1 MSIITQGYIIHTNP
15 VVRSIKEYLWDE
27 LLVGLNDKT
36 KHLFS
41 HILKGHELNLKDSDG
56 WTPIASKLI
65 EKKLKGADW
74 KMLDE
79 IDLIEVSSYSK
90 QQGLS
95 REFRVRPDLFFKIQR
110 MRPWTTTDILA
121 AEYYNL
127 CNGKSLNRKKPTQTK
142 YYDANRNPIFV
153 GYQKNAVK
161 LIKPCKVNRKEVDQL
176 LYKRKLEV
184 DSGLC
189 SDKEE
194 LRYLH
199 DLRCWEGIV
208 RRMIGQEGDF
218 IVYQSAWDSQ
228 DSCRITELD
237 GGLQN
242 ASRELKDAMIK
253 DTGYINLDLKGSQVY
268 GAKTELERFGID
280 TSWFDRYQVAGKQKL
295 ADDIGIKVDNWK
307 GLLCSILMGGFPG
320 INKKG
325 ELMAKNMD
333 DLIKYKCVRKYVCPE
348 VGIDVEWDAENN
360 RYNYLVPH
368 HDHPFMDVSRVFEIV
383 GNVIKECRPLI
394 DGINQWHVK
403 LFDAYVANTGN
414 NKARFIATNK
424 ADGRLN
430 VSQYVKK
437 GKHKFYLTAE
447 GKRKL
452 AAHILQGKEA
462 AFIHYITAFS
472 GEDFTVVSNQHDGL
486 IIEGTIP
493 MELIHNARSFS
504 GLPYADLEE
513 KSIH

>member
-1 MSIITQGYIIHTNP
+1 MSIITQGYIIHNNP

-27 LLVGLNDKT
+27 LLVGFNPQT

-41 HILKGHELNLKDSDG
+41 HILKGHELNLKDSEG

-65 EKKLKGADW
+65 EKKLNGADW
-74 KMLDE
+74 KKLYE
-79 IDLIEVSSYSK
+79 RDLIEVSSYSK
-90 QQGLS
+90 QQGRS
-95 REFRVRPDLFFKIQR
+95 REFRVRPDWFFKIQR

-127 CNGKSLNRKKPTQTK
+127 CNGQSLKRKNPTKTK
-142 YYDANRNPIFV
+142 YYDSNRNPIFV
-153 GYQKNAVK
+153 GYQKKAVK
-161 LIKPCKVNRKEVDQL
+161 LIKPCKVNRKQVDDL
-176 LYKRKLEV
+176 LERRKLEV
-184 DSGLC
+184 DLGLC
-189 SDKEE
+189 SVKEE
-194 LRYLH
+194 LRYIH

-208 RRMIGQEGDF
+208 RRMTSIEGDF
-218 IVYQSAWDSQ
+218 LIYESAWDSQ

-242 ASRELKDAMIK
+242 ASRELKEAMIK
-253 DTGYINLDLKGSQVY
+253 DTGYINLDLKSSQVY
-268 GAKTELERFGID
+268 GAKTELSKFGID
-280 TSWFDRYQVAGKQKL
+280 TSWFDYYQVAGKQKL
-295 ADDIGIKVDNWK
+295 AANIGISVDCWK
-307 GLLCSILMGGFPG
+307 GLLCSILMGGFPE

-325 ELMAKNMD
+325 ELIAKNMD
-333 DLIKYKCVRKYVCPE
+333 ELIKYKCVRKYVCPE
-348 VGIDVEWDAENN
+348 VGIDVVWDVENN
-360 RYNYLVPH
+360 RYSYLVPNP
-368 HDHPFMDVSRVFEIV
+368 DNPYRDSRVFEIV
-383 GNVIKECRPLI
+383 KNVIKECRTLI
-394 DGINQWHVK
+394 DGIKQWHDK

-430 VSQYVKK
+430 VSQYVTKR
-437 GKHKFYLTAE
+437 KHKYHLSNE

-493 MELIHNARSFS
+493 MELIYNARSFS
-504 GLPYADLEE
+504 GLPYAELEE
-513 KSIH
+513 KSIV